1 MSETNGQEARRKD
14 RQPPAEPDESR
25 PNHGAGKGVQHARP
39 AVHRRISTMGSGG
52 VHATVVVVARQGK
65 VWLSIDPP
73 FTWEA
78 ILEPEKVM
86 ELVGIL
92 GQAEDD
98 AKRMLLTVVVEKMAR
113 PK

>member
-1 MSETNGQEARRKD
+1 
-14 RQPPAEPDESR
+14 
-25 PNHGAGKGVQHARP
+25 
-39 AVHRRISTMGSGG
+39 MGSGG
-52 VHATVVVVARQGK
+52 IRAAVVVVARQGQ

-78 ILEPEKVM
+78 IMEPEKVN
-86 ELVGIL
+86 ELVRVL

-98 AKRMLLTVVVEKMAR
+98 AKRMLLTSKPR